1 MPRLFARRDG
11 ADCSIFDKRI
21 VHRDG
26 ICFRQALNLKST
38 MDIQLNDIALFVE
51 VAKRK
56 NFSHAAEALNIP
68 ASTLSRR
75 VSELEQSIGMK
86 LLNRSTRR
94 IELTEAGLVYFE
106 RCRPIVEEARVA
118 HDQLLDMAAQP
129 KGRLR
134 ISMPSSLA
142 QLFLPAVIREFRT
155 LHPDI
160 ECDFDLNM
168 QHIDPISNPYDLV
181 LRFGKQPDSSLV
193 ARQIVLMQHRLYASP
208 QYLALHGEPRAPA
221 DLGHHECLRPA
232 MSEAFS
238 YWVLHSGE
246 KVERVAVSGR
256 LAANNIGML
265 SRLASQGLGI
275 APLLVFDTIGQPI
288 RNKGLVPVLPDW
300 TLTPVPLFAL
310 LPSRAIPAKTRA
322 FLDFIQPRLSEP
334 ASWAMAEAA

>member
-1 MPRLFARRDG
+1 
-11 ADCSIFDKRI
+11 
-21 VHRDG
+21 
-26 ICFRQALNLKST
+26 

-56 NFSHAAEALNIP
+56 NFSHAAEALNMP

-94 IELTEAGLVYFE
+94 IELTEAGLVYYE
-106 RCRPIVEEARVA
+106 RCRPIVDEARVA

-134 ISMPSSLA
+134 VSMPSSLA
-142 QLFLPAVIREFRT
+142 QLFLPAVIRDFRAQ
-155 LHPDI
+155 HPDI

-168 QHIDPISNPYDLV
+168 QHIDPISNPFDLV
-181 LRFGKQPDSSLV
+181 LRFGRQPDSSLV
-193 ARQIVLMQHRLYASP
+193 ARQIMLMKHRLYASP
-208 QYLALHGEPRAPA
+208 QYLERHGVPRVPS

-256 LAANNIGML
+256 LAANNVGIL

-275 APLLVFDTIGQPI
+275 APLLVFDAIGQPI
-288 RNKGLVPVLPDW
+288 RNRGLVPVLPDW
-300 TLTPVPLFAL
+300 SLTPIPLFAL
-310 LPSRAIPAKTRA
+310 MPSRTIPAKTRA
-322 FLDFIQPRLSEP
+322 FLDFIQPRLAEP
-334 ASWAMAEAA
+334 GSWAMSEAA

>member
-1 MPRLFARRDG
+1 
-11 ADCSIFDKRI
+11 
-21 VHRDG
+21 
-26 ICFRQALNLKST
+26 

-56 NFSHAAEALNIP
+56 NFSHAAEALNMP

-75 VSELEQSIGMK
+75 VSELEQHIGMK

-106 RCRPIVEEARVA
+106 RCRPIVDEARVA

-134 ISMPSSLA
+134 VSMPSSLA
-142 QLFLPAVIREFRT
+142 QLFLPAVIREFRE

-168 QHIDPISNPYDLV
+168 QHIDPISNPFDLV
-181 LRFGKQPDSSLV
+181 LRFGRQPDSSLV
-193 ARQIVLMQHRLYASP
+193 ARQIVLMEHRLYASP
-208 QYLALHGEPRAPA
+208 QYLARHGVPRSPA
-221 DLGHHECLRPA
+221 DLGHHECLRMA

-246 KVERVAVSGR
+246 KVERVVASGR
-256 LAANNIGML
+256 LAANNVGIL

-275 APLLVFDTIGQPI
+275 APLPLLVFDPAGQPI
-288 RNKGLVPVLPDW
+288 RSKGLVPVLPDW
-300 TLTPVPLFAL
+300 SLTPIPLFAL
-310 LPSRAIPAKTRA
+310 LPSRTIPAKTRA
-322 FLDFIQPRLSEP
+322 FLDFIQPRLAKP
-334 ASWAMAEAA
+334 ASWALGETT